1 VVFVAEVEGLVVETI
16 VGLVVDIVV
25 LDAAIVDI
33 VVLVEGI
40 EFRVGVEDLDDFE
53 AVVNEERPVGVAG
66 RDPGP
71 PDDEG
76 LRVPPLEELN
86 TGEEVCCLDAKLVLP
101 TGSD

>member
-1 VVFVAEVEGLVVETI
+1 MAEVEGLVEETM

-25 LDAAIVDI
+25 LDVETMG
-33 VVLVEGI
+33 LVEGI
-40 EFRVGVEDLDDFE
+40 ELRVGVEDLDGFE
-53 AVVNEERPVGVAG
+53 VVVNVGRPVGVAG

-76 LRVPPLEELN
+76 LLVPPLEELN

-101 TGSD
+101 AGSN

>member
-1 VVFVAEVEGLVVETI
+1 MAEVEGLVVETI

-25 LDAAIVDI
+25 LDAAI

>member
-1 VVFVAEVEGLVVETI
+1 MAEVEGLVVETI

-25 LDAAIVDI
+25 LDAAI

-101 TGSD
+101 AGSD

>member
-25 LDAAIVDI
+25 LDAAI

-101 TGSD
+101 AGSD